1 MNFIKELK
9 LNITLGAVL
18 TILLGIVLILYPET
32 VPLMVCKVI
41 GIFLLIMG
49 GSSLISNL
57 ISSEKGTLHLIGC
70 LIILVLGLWFFFRPV
85 TVLSLIPIVMGII
98 LIIHGLQDLKLA
110 LEAKSNRYD
119 RWGILILTA
128 ILSLV
133 LGFVCVAAA
142 FELVKFGMI
151 MIGLALI
158 YDGLS
163 DIWIVSRVGKSG
175 RQFRRNYQASKDAID
190 VDYEEEDID

>member
-1 MNFIKELK
+1 MQFLKELK
-9 LNITLGAVL
+9 LNITIGAVL
-18 TILLGIVLILYPET
+18 TIVLGILLIINPQT
-32 VPLMVCKVI
+32 IPIMVCKLI

-49 GSSLISNL
+49 AFNL
-57 ISSEKGTLHLIGC
+57 ITNLVSSEKGTLHLLSS
-70 LIILVLGLWFFFRPV
+70 LIILALGLWFFFRPV

-119 RWGILILTA
+119 RWGILVLTA
-128 ILSLV
+128 ILSLA
-133 LGFVCVAAA
+133 LGLVCIAAA
-142 FELVKFGMI
+142 FELVTFGMI
-151 MIGLALI
+151 MIGIALI
-158 YDGLS
+158 YDGVS